1 MLEKYIS
8 FIRAHHTLVF
18 LIGVFGT
25 IVYIGHLWINRS
37 YDTALAKNAVAQK
50 VLQDQ
55 VAKNA
60 DIQKQQD
67 AREQQYQQL
76 VESLT
81 KQNQTLVAGVV
92 ARNQA
97 VQTQQKT
104 DATLPLSELAVRQQ
118 TLAGTPGITSMDSG
132 LVESPAAAVVVTQKL
147 ESLPAL
153 EANVKD
159 QQTVISNKDSQ
170 IVGLN
175 GVVTGL
181 NGQVSG
187 LGIQIQDEKKACD
200 ARVTEAKA
208 VARKAKTS
216 WFVHGLEIGAV
227 IGAYLALHI

>member
-1 MLEKYIS
+1 
-8 FIRAHHTLVF
+8 
-18 LIGVFGT
+18 
-25 IVYIGHLWINRS
+25 
-37 YDTALAKNAVAQK
+37 
-50 VLQDQ
+50 
-55 VAKNA
+55 
-60 DIQKQQD
+60 
-67 AREQQYQQL
+67 
-76 VESLT
+76 
-81 KQNQTLVAGVV
+81 
-92 ARNQA
+92 
-97 VQTQQKT
+97 
-104 DATLPLSELAVRQQ
+104 
-118 TLAGTPGITSMDSG
+118 MDSG
-132 LVESPAAAVVVTQKL
+132 LVESPVAAVVVTQKL

-181 NGQVSG
+181 TGSIG
-187 LGIQIQDEKKACD
+187 LGIQIQDGKKACD